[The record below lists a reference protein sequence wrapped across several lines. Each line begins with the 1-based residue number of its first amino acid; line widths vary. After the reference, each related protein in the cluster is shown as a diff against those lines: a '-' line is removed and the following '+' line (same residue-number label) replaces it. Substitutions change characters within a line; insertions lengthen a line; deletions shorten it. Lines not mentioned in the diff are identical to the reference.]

1 MIVWHGNKINTRI
14 VTDNTHFCF
23 QMYSFNKID
32 EKLRLSQYS
41 LSRLLFNST
50 FTEASHCTDRLSLG
64 LYCHLSVI
72 LLISF
77 HFHLRT

>member
-14 VTDNTHFCF
+14 VIDNTQFCF
-23 QMYSFNKID
+23 EMYSFNKID

-41 LSRLLFNST
+41 SHLLFNSN
-50 FTEASHCTDRLSLG
+50 FIEASHCIDRLSLG
-64 LYCHLSVI
+64 LYCHLSLI